1 MQVIVRLVRSLDKI
15 KEPAARSLI
24 IWVFGEYSFMGDLT
38 TKIVP
43 PVLKYLTRSFAAEV
57 VETKLQILNCS
68 AKVYPKLTFQ
78 YLIWRLVIALL
89 FVRL

>member
-24 IWVFGEYSFMGDLT
+24 VWVFGEFSFMGDLT
-38 TKIVP
+38 TKIVL
-43 PVLKYLTRSFAAEV
+43 PVLKYLAWSFAAEV
-57 VETKLQILNCS
+57 METKLQILNSS

-78 YLIWRLVIALL
+78 YLIWKLVIALL
-89 FVRL
+89 FARL